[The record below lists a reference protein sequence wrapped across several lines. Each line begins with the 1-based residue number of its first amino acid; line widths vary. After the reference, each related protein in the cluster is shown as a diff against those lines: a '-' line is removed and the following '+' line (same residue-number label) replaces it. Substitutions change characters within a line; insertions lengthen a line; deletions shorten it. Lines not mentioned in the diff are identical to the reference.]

1 MSSLPPICDDCCD
14 VRCGCSAPRIFM
26 RVTSGSPL
34 EPEAITE
41 ATDED
46 LATGLVAGDERC
58 LEEAYRR
65 WSPVIYSVA
74 LRALGTAAEAED
86 VTQQVFVGGWG
97 SRSGFRPEHGSL
109 PGWLL
114 GIAKHRILDRQR
126 ARARELRLVGAVE
139 QQAGID
145 GGSEPLEGLIDELVL
160 LHELRKLPP
169 PRGTILQMAFWD
181 GDSYPQI
188 ADRLDLP
195 LGTVKSHARR
205 ALLQLRFRLQ
215 EVTSWST

>member
-1 MSSLPPICDDCCD
+1 MSE
-14 VRCGCSAPRIFM
+14 V
-26 RVTSGSPL
+26 
-34 EPEAITE
+34 
-41 ATDED
+41 TDEE
-46 LATGLVAGDERC
+46 LATGLVGGDERC

-86 VTQQVFVGGWG
+86 VTQQVFVGGWR
-97 SRSGFRPEHGSL
+97 SRSGFRPEYGSL

-139 QQAGID
+139 QQAGVD

-160 LHELRKLPP
+160 VHELRKLPP
-169 PRGTILQMAFWD
+169 PRGTILQLAFWD
-181 GDSYPQI
+181 GQSYPQI

-205 ALLQLRFRLQ
+205 ALLQLRSRLQ
-215 EVTSWST
+215 EVTSWSI

>member
-1 MSSLPPICDDCCD
+1 
-14 VRCGCSAPRIFM
+14 M

-41 ATDED
+41 ATDSD
-46 LATGLVAGDERC
+46 LGTGLVAGDERC

-114 GIAKHRILDRQR
+114 GIAKHRIVDRQR
-126 ARARELRLVGAVE
+126 ARARDLRLVGAVE

-181 GDSYPQI
+181 VDSYPHI

-205 ALLQLRFRLQ
+205 ALLQLRVRLQ
-215 EVTSWST
+215 EVTSWSI

>member
-1 MSSLPPICDDCCD
+1 MSSSPPICADCPD
-14 VRCGCSAPRIFM
+14 VRCLCSVSRKVG

-34 EPEAITE
+34 EPEAMSE

-46 LATGLVAGDERC
+46 LATGLAAGDERC

-86 VTQQVFVGGWG
+86 VTQQVFVGGWR
-97 SRSGFRPEHGSL
+97 SRSGFRPEYGSL

-205 ALLQLRFRLQ
+205 ALLQLRVRLQ
-215 EVTSWST
+215 EVTSWSI

>member
-1 MSSLPPICDDCCD
+1 MTAPMCGAT
-14 VRCGCSAPRIFM
+14 VRLRVYSC

-34 EPEAITE
+34 EPEAVSE

-46 LATGLVAGDERC
+46 LAIGLVAGDERC

-86 VTQQVFVGGWG
+86 VTQQVFVGGWR

-139 QQAGID
+139 QQAGVD

-169 PRGTILQMAFWD
+169 PRGTILQLAFWD
-181 GDSYPQI
+181 GQSYPQI

-215 EVTSWST
+215 EVTSWSI

>member
-1 MSSLPPICDDCCD
+1 MS
-14 VRCGCSAPRIFM
+14 
-26 RVTSGSPL
+26 
-34 EPEAITE
+34 E

-74 LRALGTAAEAED
+74 VRALGSAAEAED
-86 VTQQVFVGGWG
+86 VTQQVFVGGWR
-97 SRSGFRPEHGSL
+97 SRSGFRPEYGSL

-139 QQAGID
+139 QQAGVE

-181 GDSYPQI
+181 GQSYPQI

-215 EVTSWST
+215 EVTSWSI